1 MKSWDAAP
9 EGRPGHQKEYSDTA
23 VEALLLVRK
32 VFHLKLRQLE
42 GFAASVFRLMGRG
55 VRIPDY
61 TTICRRGRNLDI
73 KIPKMKK
80 SKIRA
85 ILDSTGLK
93 VYGEGEWKVRQ
104 HGYSKRRTWK
114 KLHISIDED
123 GEIRAVE
130 LTGNNMDDAAMAESL
145 LEGDKNRLESVT
157 GDGGYDK
164 EKVYRQLDGNVR
176 AVIPPQKNA
185 RIKRHGNCKGPPHK
199 RDENLRRIRQKG
211 RNGWKRESGYHKR
224 SRAETTMFRAK
235 TAFGDRLMARSE
247 ENQVAEARI
256 MASALNRMMAL
267 GMPKSHKA
275 A

>member
-1 MKSWDAAP
+1 MKSWNAAP

-23 VEALLLVRK
+23 VGALLLVRK

-42 GFAASVFRLMGRG
+42 GFAASVFRIMGADL
-55 VRIPDY
+55 RIPDY
-61 TTICRRGRNLDI
+61 TTICRRGGKLDI

-80 SKIRA
+80 NKIRV

-130 LTGNNMDDAAMAESL
+130 LTGNNVDDAEMAKKL
-145 LEGDKNRLESVT
+145 LREDKEKLESVT

-211 RNGWKRESGYHKR
+211 RKGWKKESGYHKR
-224 SRAETTMFRAK
+224 SRVETTMFRAK

-247 ENQVAEARI
+247 ENQAAEARI
-256 MASALNRMMAL
+256 MASALNRMSAL